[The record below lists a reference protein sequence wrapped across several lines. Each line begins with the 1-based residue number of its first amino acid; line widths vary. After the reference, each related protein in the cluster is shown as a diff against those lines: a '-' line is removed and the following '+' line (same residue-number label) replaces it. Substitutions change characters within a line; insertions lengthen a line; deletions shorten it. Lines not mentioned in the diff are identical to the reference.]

1 MFNRLNGFALSL
13 VVVAACGT
21 NPAETIAPAGPTLNA
36 LQVSSAAG
44 AAPALSQPLQAVGER
59 PFKATATWTVTGVQ
73 WAGSPGQATSLFGGR
88 CSVPSDYV
96 VSAMFEGDA
105 THAGRV
111 AGTTSH
117 CSQIVWG
124 PGGPMGATY
133 SDGRGM
139 LTTANGST
147 IDLRYGNGTTG
158 VDQTNGMLWFRDEW
172 RFTGGTGIFAGA
184 SGRGIEG
191 GSFVDFNALLAGAET
206 VSMWMDGTITYN
218 PSGK

>member
-1 MFNRLNGFALSL
+1 MFNRLIGIALCL
-13 VVVAACGT
+13 LVVAACGS

-36 LQVSSAAG
+36 LQASSAAG
-44 AAPALSQPLQAVGER
+44 AAPASSQPQPAAGER

-73 WAGSPGQATSLFGGR
+73 WAGSPGQATSLFEGR

-96 VSAMFEGDA
+96 VSAAFEGNA

-117 CSQIVWG
+117 CSQILWG

-133 SDGRGM
+133 SDGRGT

-147 IDLRYGNGTTG
+147 IELRYGNGTTG
-158 VDQTNGMLWFRDEW
+158 VDQTNGRLWFRDEW
-172 RFTGGTGIFAGA
+172 RFTGGTGTFAGA
-184 SGRGIEG
+184 SGHGIEG
-191 GSFVDFNALLAGAET
+191 GSFVDFNALLTGAET